1 MATYTCTIP
10 PQEIAPMYADPGAGV
25 SRRSS
30 TVLECIPCPSESTT
44 PVMRGKPFDEA
55 GVLHFCP
62 WATLSSPSSPPN
74 FSHVFDSESLE
85 KLTNC
90 IAEHSMPLNVSRYLR
105 RMRKYVGQPCSMPS
119 S

>member
-1 MATYTCTIP
+1 MYTCTIP

-30 TVLECIPCPSESTT
+30 RVLECIPFPSESTT
-44 PVMRGKPFDEA
+44 PLMRGKPFGGA

-62 WATLSSPSSPPN
+62 STTLSSPNPPPT
-74 FSHVFDSESLE
+74 FSHVSDSESLE

-90 IAEHSMPLNVSRYLR
+90 ISEQSMPLNVSRYLR
-105 RMRKYVGQPCSMPS
+105 RMRKYAGQPCSRP
-119 S
+119 

>member
-1 MATYTCTIP
+1 MYTCTIP
-10 PQEIAPMYADPGAGV
+10 PQDIAPMYADPGAPGADV

-44 PVMRGKPFDEA
+44 PVMRGTPLGA
-55 GVLHFCP
+55 LHFCP

-74 FSHVFDSESLE
+74 FSHVFDSESVE
-85 KLTNC
+85 KATNC
-90 IAEHSMPLNVSRYLR
+90 IAEHAMPLKVSRYLR
-105 RMRKYVGQPCSMPS
+105 RIRKYVGQPCSRPS